1 MITFN
6 NIVER
11 FKIFADAHFFVKS
24 FSFGSPDDVDL
35 TKFTSF
41 PLMHLV
47 YTGATY
53 DPGTKT
59 YNLEVYIL
67 DVPADKDKKTDRQKE
82 VVSDAEQ
89 CAEDIIADI
98 KNGGN
103 IFLFAQDYE
112 VVNATTTPLEEETK
126 NVLSGVLLDLS
137 VSIPYEW
144 DACNAPIDGVTPEG
158 GDEVA
163 YARRGILRMLTQNGA
178 TDVLSVRTIKVS
190 NGTLTDEGD
199 GVVSLDTAG
208 AESLNELTDVN
219 ITSLTPSQ
227 LLQYSGISGN
237 WENITIYLS
246 TLADTKGT
254 PAEGKFLQYTG
265 GFWQPVDLD
274 IELNDLSDV
283 DTSNEATFKILR
295 YDGTNWIAD
304 NVPMVGST
312 GISVLFVNNIAT
324 ISLDANLADLNNVAA
339 LTPSSGQVLTWSGSE
354 WQPSPLPS
362 PPPTVSDIGDLD
374 DVASVRGTSGQILAV
389 NSAGTELEYIDP
401 SDGFISLDYGRIRM
415 GSDVLEGGANAQDFK
430 SQTAQKAQFN
440 TQEDLQGNG
449 ITIDTTNNRFTV
461 TTAGHYRLTV
471 NGTFDST
478 ADRSNPTFYFRV
490 NNTTDLLGEGMGY
503 VRSVND
509 AEGTA
514 NVTRVIELEAN
525 DYVEVFGRNSAN
537 TTGVSLFATQAIFEI
552 ERVGAGAAGPTGA
565 TGQGVPTGG
574 TANEALVK
582 IDGTDYNTEWAAIY
596 TQRYESDSE
605 TLRAGGAETIEVYYS
620 AIADGDGYAESASS
634 DTPATGYDI
643 RRKLYYSEAGFADP
657 DTGTWTQFT
666 AIADNTT
673 FANAKAALLAYL
685 KERTG
690 GTVPISLKQTWEEVA
705 QAPAFTGLLNE
716 SYGSGAA
723 AAYSVRRL
731 NGLYTGAA
739 IEVERSSDNTTQDIG
754 FDVDGNLDES
764 ALTTFCTGTV
774 CKVRTW
780 YDQSVTGGTGSGN
793 DAVQTSHAEQPIIYT
808 GGAIVK
814 EKGKPAI
821 DTNDHHLLFSS
832 TLSFSSDFTQ
842 FLVTKKDLND
852 SSGGL
857 FMWQTGGS
865 LYGEGY
871 AGQGLP
877 VLSNSSGS
885 QFLISSGL
893 NNAFLMTTANQ
904 QKLTFANRRGS
915 TGACALDGSSEKT
928 ASASLTGA
936 VSYESIL
943 GTTGG
948 GFHSYD
954 GLAQEAIFYASDKS
968 TDRTSIESN
977 IGDYFTQNTP
987 LLDTYTGAAAAYSLR
1002 KLRTAYSGSAIR
1014 VRRASD
1020 NTEQDIGFNVFCE
1033 LDTVSLASFCS
1044 GTDGFVKTWYD
1055 QSGNANDA
1063 TQTTA
1068 ANQPKIYDGTTGVV
1082 TENGKPAVDFNGTS
1096 NEFEITTVFSSLGSS
1111 DPASVFSVC
1120 RSVNQSNDSV
1130 VWNFSPDT
1138 SNFISAGFHLNGAAV
1153 FGARYHPTAFYGGA
1167 YSQDQALI
1175 GLIKGTTTA
1184 HDVYKDGVNFPNS
1197 QTTRGDLNKNLIGS
1211 VGGARYLDGTVQE
1224 VICYASDQS
1233 TNRTNIEDNINT
1245 FYSIY

>member
-59 YNLEVYIL
+59 YNLEIYIL

-254 PAEGKFLQYTG
+254 PTEGKFLQYTG

-324 ISLDANLADLNNVAA
+324 ISLDANLADLNNVAS

-401 SDGFISLDYGRIRM
+401 SDGFISLDYARLRM
-415 GSDVLEGGANAQDFK
+415 GSDVLQGGGSAQDFK

-537 TTGVSLFATQAIFEI
+537 TSGVSLFATQAIFEI

-574 TANEALVK
+574 TANQALVK

-716 SYGSGAA
+716 SYGSGAS
-723 AAYSVRRL
+723 AAYSTRRL
-731 NGLYTGAA
+731 NGNVTECMVIRRA
-739 IEVERSSDNTTQDIG
+739 SDSTTTTIG
-754 FDVDGNLDES
+754 FDGSGNIDES
-764 ALTTFCTGTV
+764 AINTFCSGTTCTV
-774 CKVRTW
+774 VTW
-780 YDQSVTGGTGSGN
+780 KDQSGNGN
-793 DAVQTSHAEQPIIYT
+793 DATQATAANQPTIYT

-814 EKGKPAI
+814 ENGRVAV
-821 DTNDHHLLFSS
+821 DFDGSND
-832 TLSFSSDFTQ
+832 SFLTGDIVYAGYSADYAVVSGSFANDDGILTTWGVDGGSNVMMNMRTVLTKAVRMNRGA
-842 FLVTKKDLND
+842 LVTSANNVLTAGKVMLLNAESKSD
-852 SSGGL
+852 NSATFFVDGGSVL
-857 FMWQTGGS
+857 TGTGGS
-865 LYGEGY
+865 KSATTKARIGT
-871 AGQGLP
+871 
-877 VLSNSSGS
+877 
-885 QFLISSGL
+885 
-893 NNAFLMTTANQ
+893 AF
-904 QKLTFANRRGS
+904 GD
-915 TGACALDGSSEKT
+915 TGDPFDGRM
-928 ASASLTGA
+928 
-936 VSYESIL
+936 
-943 GTTGG
+943 
-948 GFHSYD
+948 
-954 GLAQEAIFYASDKS
+954 QEVIMYTSDKS

-987 LLDTYTGAAAAYSLR
+987 LLDTYSGAAAAYSLR
-1002 KLRTAYSGSAIR
+1002 KLSSSYSGSAIR

-1020 NTEQDIGFNVFCE
+1020 NAESDIGFNVFGE
-1033 LDTVSLASFCS
+1033 LSTVELAAFCGS
-1044 GTDGFVKTWYD
+1044 SDGFVKTWYS
-1055 QSGNANDA
+1055 QVGTGVDA

-1068 ANQPKIYDGTTGVV
+1068 ANQPKIYDSVAGVV
-1082 TENGKPAVDFNGTS
+1082 TENGKPAVEYNNDVLIAATSATITSESVMIVATQSATGRWNRIVSQNATGTNDASSYIPCIRQDNTTNIGGFDGSLRSTVSFTYDQQFLFEAYNTGSALTNYLDTVAGSASSYSLNETIGELRLGNGRGVGA
-1096 NEFEITTVFSSLGSS
+1096 NE
-1111 DPASVFSVC
+1111 
-1120 RSVNQSNDSV
+1120 
-1130 VWNFSPDT
+1130 
-1138 SNFISAGFHLNGAAV
+1138 
-1153 FGARYHPTAFYGGA
+1153 Y
-1167 YSQDQALI
+1167 LI
-1175 GLIKGTTTA
+1175 G
-1184 HDVYKDGVNFPNS
+1184 
-1197 QTTRGDLNKNLIGS
+1197 NL
-1211 VGGARYLDGTVQE
+1211 QE
-1224 VICYASDQS
+1224 VIVYHSDQS
-1233 TNRTNIEDNINT
+1233 SNRTNIEDNINT

>member
-11 FKIFADAHFFVKS
+11 FRVFADAHFFVKS

-35 TKFTSF
+35 TKFTDF

-53 DPGTKT
+53 DAGTKT

-89 CAEDIIADI
+89 CAEDVIADI

-254 PAEGKFLQYTG
+254 PTEGKFLQYTG

-283 DTSNEATFKILR
+283 DTSNEDTFKILR

-312 GISVLFVNNIAT
+312 GISVLYVNNIAT
-324 ISLDANLADLNNVAA
+324 LSLDANLADLNDVAA
-339 LTPSSGQVLTWSGSE
+339 LSPSSGQVLTWSGSE

-362 PPPTVSDIGDLD
+362 PPPTVTDIGDLD

-389 NSAGTELEYIDP
+389 NSLGTELEYIDP

-449 ITIDTTNNRFTV
+449 ITVDTTNNRFTV
-461 TTAGHYRLTV
+461 TTSGHYRLTV

-509 AEGTA
+509 AEATA

-537 TTGVSLFATQAIFEI
+537 TSGVSLFATQAIFEI

-582 IDGTDYNTEWAAIY
+582 INGTDYNTEWAAIY

-605 TLRAGGAETIEVYYS
+605 TLRAGGAETIELYYS
-620 AIADGDGYAESASS
+620 AIADGDGYAENAQS

-657 DTGTWTQFT
+657 DTGTWVQF
-666 AIADNTT
+666 ADIPDDTT
-673 FANAKAALLAYL
+673 FASAKATLLAYL
-685 KERTG
+685 KARTG
-690 GTVPISLKQTWEEVA
+690 GTVPISLKMTWEEVA
-705 QAPAFTGLLNE
+705 EAPAFTGLLNE
-716 SYGSGAA
+716 TYGSGAE
-723 AAYSVRRL
+723 AAYSTRRL
-731 NGLYTGAA
+731 NGNYSGDCMTIRRA
-739 IEVERSSDNTTQDIG
+739 SDGTTQSIG
-754 FDVDGNLDES
+754 FVDEEIDES
-764 ALTTFCTGTV
+764 AIETFCTGTTCTV
-774 CKVRTW
+774 QVWR
-780 YDQSVTGGTGSGN
+780 DQSGNGN
-793 DAVQTSHAEQPIIYT
+793 DAEQTTTGNQPTIYT
-808 GGAIVK
+808 GGQLVK
-814 EKGKPAI
+814 DGGRLAV
-821 DTNDHHLLFSS
+821 DFDGSNDALIGTTIPFSGTTHRS
-832 TLSFSSDFTQ
+832 SFTVVNADSAASSDIIY
-842 FLVTKKDLND
+842 
-852 SSGGL
+852 GI
-857 FMWQTGGS
+857 
-865 LYGEGY
+865 GEGGAIN
-871 AGQGLP
+871 AGKLWQLTSETAMRVVGSATF
-877 VLSNSSGS
+877 SNSAQTLQS
-885 QFLISSGL
+885 
-893 NNAFLMTTANQ
+893 
-904 QKLTFANRRGS
+904 
-915 TGACALDGSSEKT
+915 
-928 ASASLTGA
+928 
-936 VSYESIL
+936 L
-943 GTTGG
+943 GTTIFNGTTVSDVDFYLNG
-948 GFHSYD
+948 TQTPQATSTGTTINTAATSWGIGQTPDYTNNYD
-954 GLAQEAIFYASDKS
+954 GKMQEIILYASDKS
-968 TDRTSIESN
+968 TDRTDIEEN

-1002 KLRTAYSGSAIR
+1002 KLRTAYTGSAIR
-1014 VRRASD
+1014 VRRSND
-1020 NTEQDIGFNVFCE
+1020 NAETDIGFNVFGE
-1033 LDTVSLASFCS
+1033 LDTVSLAAHCGSN
-1044 GTDGFVKTWYD
+1044 DGFVKTWCD

-1063 TQTTA
+1063 TQTNT
-1068 ANQPKIYDGTTGVV
+1068 ANQPKIYDSSTGVV
-1082 TENGKPAVDFNGTS
+1082 TENGKPAVDFDGAGDELNATLYDESTLTSILVTVNDSTIANNRASIIAGAAGSSKETMSHANDLSLRYDGAFSAGSQTAATGIQYLRFAVRSTSQQTEFVNSASNVNTSLTLPNASGTI
-1096 NEFEITTVFSSLGSS
+1096 NLGS
-1111 DPASVFSVC
+1111 
-1120 RSVNQSNDSV
+1120 
-1130 VWNFSPDT
+1130 
-1138 SNFISAGFHLNGAAV
+1138 AANTYLHFEGKIQEAV
-1153 FGARYHPTAFYGGA
+1153 L
-1167 YSQDQALI
+1167 YS
-1175 GLIKGTTTA
+1175 
-1184 HDVYKDGVNFPNS
+1184 
-1197 QTTRGDLNKNLIGS
+1197 
-1211 VGGARYLDGTVQE
+1211 
-1224 VICYASDQS
+1224 SDQS

-1245 FYSIY
+1245 FYDIYA